1 MTSSERRREA
11 ALAKIRREEV
21 ERQVE
26 AKLRL
31 KKQEIQIQ
39 SMKGQLDLHVVV
51 EVSRQK
57 LAEATIEE
65 AEYRKKRL
73 KFVNFVVADRNWQW
87 PFRRTKRRKTGQ
99 EVG

>member
-11 ALAKIRREEV
+11 ALAKISREEV

-39 SMKGQLDLHVVV
+39 SMKGQLDLVMW
-51 EVSRQK
+51 
-57 LAEATIEE
+57 L
-65 AEYRKKRL
+65 
-73 KFVNFVVADRNWQW
+73 
-87 PFRRTKRRKTGQ
+87 
-99 EVG
+99 

>member
-1 MTSSERRREA
+1 MISSERRREA

-39 SMKGQLDLHVVV
+39 SMKGQLDLDVVV
-51 EVSRQK
+51 EESRQK
-57 LAEATIEE
+57 LAGATIW
-65 AEYRKKRL
+65 KTPL

-99 EVG
+99 EFG